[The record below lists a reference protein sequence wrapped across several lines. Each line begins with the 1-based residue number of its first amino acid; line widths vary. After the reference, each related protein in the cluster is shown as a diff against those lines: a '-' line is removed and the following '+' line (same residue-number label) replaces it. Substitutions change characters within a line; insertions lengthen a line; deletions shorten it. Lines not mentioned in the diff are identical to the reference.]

1 MARLRIPKYVVL
13 HKKRGETPLQCIDA
27 WRLKNP
33 AFEDVPASYAGRL
46 DPMAEGSLLVLLG
59 PECRRQKEYTK
70 LDKEYEIEVLLD
82 LGTDTGDTLGLPD
95 YAGTETEV
103 SRGALVTAIKKME
116 GTHSV
121 PYPIYSSKTV
131 NGKPLFLYAL
141 EKTLDT
147 IEIPRHDETI
157 YRISNIEISTLSS
170 GEVEKNIVDGL
181 SFVPRSDEPSK
192 ALGADFRQDVI
203 RAGWKLL
210 LESIDE
216 RTFVVIRMRVTCG
229 TGTYM
234 RTLAERI
241 GAELETM
248 GLVLSIKRTKIGTF
262 KKFLGI
268 PFWSKRYA

>member
-1 MARLRIPKYVVL
+1 ML

-59 PECRRQKEYTK
+59 KECRRQKEYTK
-70 LDKEYEIEVLLD
+70 LDKEYEIEVLFD

-95 YAGTETEV
+95 YKGVKSEL
-103 SRGALVTAIKKME
+103 SRSEIISAIKKME

-147 IEIPRHDETI
+147 IELPLHDETI
-157 YRISNIEISTLSS
+157 YRISNIEISTLTNA
-170 GEVEKNIVDGL
+170 EVEKNIVDGL
-181 SFVPRSDEPSK
+181 SYVPRSDEPSK

-216 RTFVVIRMRVTCG
+216 RTFIVIRMRVTCG

-241 GAELETM
+241 GAELKTM